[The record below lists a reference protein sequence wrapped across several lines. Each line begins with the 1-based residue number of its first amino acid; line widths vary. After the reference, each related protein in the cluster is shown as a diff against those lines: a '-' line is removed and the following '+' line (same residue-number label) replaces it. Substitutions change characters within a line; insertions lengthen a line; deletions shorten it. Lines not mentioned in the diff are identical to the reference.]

1 MDKQTTVA
9 QPGWAKWPAHPA
21 EAAGSY
27 RLHPVMAQA
36 LAPFAPAD
44 SRVHA
49 DALDERA
56 LIEADL
62 KRNADKN
69 SGALAQREIDRAHE
83 LEVKAGVVA

>member
-36 LAPFAPAD
+36 LAPFAPAG
-44 SRVHA
+44 SSVHA
-49 DALDERA
+49 DALEAERIA
-56 LIEADL
+56 ADL
-62 KRNADKN
+62 KRNAEKN